1 MLLRIFS
8 FSPRYCW
15 QMGVEFA
22 QKCTKCNAE
31 DQTAS
36 FWFERIEFSEWKWNA
51 RFLDNVEIEL
61 HLKFLL
67 HPKTIY
73 YLPVECNF
81 QLLSV
86 ERKTGRSFL
95 SKVFTCR
102 PDKLRPEKSNKLSEI
117 IGGEPDNHDLF
128 ETSPFKKGGGRS
140 LHCLSSSWEEQQLIL
155 SFLRLFDTSSYE
167 LVLHPL
173 SFCNDQCYL
182 CLTREGPS
190 RAVMRVM
197 KGSHAKQELYI
208 QLYCKRGW
216 WYW

>member
-1 MLLRIFS
+1 
-8 FSPRYCW
+8 
-15 QMGVEFA
+15 MGVEFA

-31 DQTAS
+31 DQTAR

-81 QLLSV
+81 QHLPVEKEKLAAFFNIKSSLVGRTNCDRKKATNCRRLLAANRTITICLKQV
-86 ERKTGRSFL
+86 HLRK
-95 SKVFTCR
+95 
-102 PDKLRPEKSNKLSEI
+102 E
-117 IGGEPDNHDLF
+117 
-128 ETSPFKKGGGRS
+128 GGGAFIVCH
-140 LHCLSSSWEEQQLIL
+140 LHGKSSNW
-155 SFLRLFDTSSYE
+155 FYHFWDFSYE

>member
-31 DQTAS
+31 DQTAR

-73 YLPVECNF
+73 YLSVISNTTPLKEKNWPFFYLKSSLGGRTNCDRKKATNCRR
-81 QLLSV
+81 LLAANRTITICLKQV
-86 ERKTGRSFL
+86 HLRK
-95 SKVFTCR
+95 
-102 PDKLRPEKSNKLSEI
+102 E
-117 IGGEPDNHDLF
+117 
-128 ETSPFKKGGGRS
+128 GGGAFIVCHFHRK
-140 LHCLSSSWEEQQLIL
+140 SSNWFYHFWDFLI
-155 SFLRLFDTSSYE
+155 
-167 LVLHPL
+167 HPRK
-173 SFCNDQCYL
+173 S
-182 CLTREGPS
+182 
-190 RAVMRVM
+190 
-197 KGSHAKQELYI
+197 
-208 QLYCKRGW
+208 
-216 WYW
+216 

>member
-31 DQTAS
+31 DQTAR

-67 HPKTIY
+67 HPETIY

-81 QLLSV
+81 QHLSV
-86 ERKTGRSFL
+86 ERKTSYFFYLKSSLGGRTNCDR
-95 SKVFTCR
+95 KKATNCR
-102 PDKLRPEKSNKLSEI
+102 RLLAANRTITICLKQVHLRKE
-117 IGGEPDNHDLF
+117 
-128 ETSPFKKGGGRS
+128 GGGAFIVCH
-140 LHCLSSSWEEQQLIL
+140 LHGKSSNWFYHFWDFLIHP
-155 SFLRLFDTSSYE
+155 RTS
-167 LVLHPL
+167 
-173 SFCNDQCYL
+173 
-182 CLTREGPS
+182 
-190 RAVMRVM
+190 
-197 KGSHAKQELYI
+197 
-208 QLYCKRGW
+208 
-216 WYW
+216 